1 MEFGI
6 SLTPHIRDYEYIT
19 LAEQL
24 GYSQAWFYDSQ
35 MIYSDVYA
43 TMALCAKE
51 TSRIKLGTGVAVPTT
66 RIAPVI
72 AHSIASVAE
81 LAPGRVELGVGNGN
95 TARLTMGMRPVPLG
109 RMKKE
114 IRVIQ
119 ALLRGEVVDFEMEG
133 KTNPVQLLHRDHGFI
148 NLTQKIPVTLS
159 AFGPKTLAYCGEEC
173 DAHLTWG
180 ADPGAVTASRDAIS
194 AAAKAKNRN
203 PADIPTKGF
212 YPLCVLRPGETSSS
226 PRVLKSLESFIT
238 NFLHVQVEWDDQ
250 LLPPVPEFGEIINK
264 YKEYAERIPKDQW
277 HIKLHEGYLVYA
289 REDEKDFILP
299 ELAEAVAM
307 IGEPDEIIERI
318 KQLESAGLS
327 HFAFQL
333 TDDPVGQLQY
343 FAETVIRRYH

>member
-6 SLTPHIRDYEYIT
+6 TLTPRIRDYELIQ

-24 GYSQAWFYDSQ
+24 GYDQAWFYDSQ

-51 TSRIKLGTGVAVPTT
+51 TSRIRLGTGVAVPTT

-95 TARLTMGMRPVPLG
+95 TARLTMGLRPVPLG
-109 RMKKE
+109 KMKKE

-119 ALLRGEVVDFEMEG
+119 SLLRGEVAQFDYEG
-133 KTNPVQLLHRDHGFI
+133 QTKPVQLLHRDHGFV
-148 NLTQKIPVTLS
+148 NLSQKIPITLS

-180 ADPGAVTASRDAIS
+180 ASPDAVAASREAIS
-194 AAAKAKNRN
+194 TAANAKGRN
-203 PADIPTKGF
+203 PSEIPTKGF
-212 YPLCVLRPGETSSS
+212 FPLCVLRPGETSSS

-250 LLPPVPEFGEIINK
+250 LLPPVPEFGEIIAK
-264 YKEYAERIPKDQW
+264 YKEYAESIPKEHW
-277 HIKLHEGYLVYA
+277 HIKLHEGHLVYA
-289 REDEKDFILP
+289 REEEKDFLIP
-299 ELAEAVAM
+299 ELAEAVAI

-318 KQLESAGLS
+318 RQLEAAGLQ

-333 TDDPVGQLQY
+333 TDDPIGQLQY
-343 FAETVIRRYH
+343 FAETVLRRYH

>member
-1 MEFGI
+1 MDFGI
-6 SLTPHIRDYEYIT
+6 TLTPHIKDYEYVK

-51 TSRIKLGTGVAVPTT
+51 TSRIRLGTGVAVPTT

-72 AHSIASVAE
+72 AHSIATIAE

-119 ALLRGEVVDFEMEG
+119 RLLRGEVVDFEMEG
-133 KTNPVQLLHRDHGFI
+133 KTNPVQLLHRDHGFV
-148 NLTQKIPVTLS
+148 NLSEKIPVTLS

-180 ADPGAVTASRDAIS
+180 APPEGIIASREAIA
-194 AAAKAKNRN
+194 AAAKTKGRD
-203 PADIPTKGF
+203 PRDIPTKGF
-212 YPLCVLRPGETSSS
+212 FPLCVLRPGETSSS
-226 PRVLKSLESFIT
+226 PRVLKSLASFIT

-250 LLPPVPEFGEIINK
+250 LLPPVPEFGEIIDK
-264 YKEYAERIPKDQW
+264 YKEYAASIPKEHW
-277 HIKLHEGYLVYA
+277 HIKLHEGHLVYP
-289 REDEKDFILP
+289 REEELQFLLP
-299 ELAEAVAM
+299 ELAEAVAI

-318 KQLESAGLS
+318 KNLEQSGLE

-333 TDDPVGQLQY
+333 TDDPVGQLHY

>member
-1 MEFGI
+1 MDFGI
-6 SLTPHIRDYEYIT
+6 TLTPHIRDYEYVK

-51 TSRIKLGTGVAVPTT
+51 TSRIRLGTGVAVPTT

-72 AHSIASVAE
+72 AHSIATIAE

-95 TARLTMGMRPVPLG
+95 TARLTMGLRPVPLG

-133 KTNPVQLLHRDHGFI
+133 ETNPVQLLHRDHGFV
-148 NLTQKIPVTLS
+148 NLREKIPVTLS

-180 ADPGAVTASRDAIS
+180 APPEGIAASREAI
-194 AAAKAKNRN
+194 AAAALAKNRN

-212 YPLCVLRPGETSSS
+212 FPLCVLRPGETSSS
-226 PRVLKSLESFIT
+226 LRVLKSLASFIT

-250 LLPPVPEFGEIINK
+250 LLPPVPEFGEIIDK
-264 YKEYAERIPKDQW
+264 YKEYASAIPKDQW
-277 HIKLHEGYLVYA
+277 HIKLHEGHLIYA
-289 REDEKDFILP
+289 RDEEKDFLLP
-299 ELAEAVAM
+299 ELAEAVAI

-318 KQLESAGLS
+318 KRLEASGLE

-343 FAETVIRRYH
+343 FAETVMRRYH